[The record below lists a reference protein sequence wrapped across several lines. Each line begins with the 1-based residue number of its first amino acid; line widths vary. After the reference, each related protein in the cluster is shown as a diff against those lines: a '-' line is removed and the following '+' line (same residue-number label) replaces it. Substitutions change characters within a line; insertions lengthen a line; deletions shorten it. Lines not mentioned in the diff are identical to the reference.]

1 MKQMRVWHPD
11 EPAPTAEEER
21 DFERLRAAIEA
32 AIADGKLSQT
42 EVEDIKSIAWADGKI
57 TRRELELYRTLIS
70 DKVAK
75 GELEFEW
82 S

>member
-11 EPAPTAEEER
+11 EPAPTPEEER
-21 DFERLRAAIEA
+21 DFERLRAAIET

-42 EVEDIKSIAWADGKI
+42 EIENIKSIAWADGKI